1 MKATKKPFYKKW
13 WFWAIIVVLAIIG
26 YFTDDSEAQPTKETA
41 VVANKSEP
49 KEKVKTDEKV
59 KKESEVKKDMEKP
72 KDESKTENEPK
83 DESKEVKTPEDI
95 VKKVIGKDRIV
106 EINKNDQNGHLLVRF
121 KGSENLT
128 NKTTVKGFLMDIRD
142 LLKNLKSDSSVQ
154 TFAFN
159 VTYPLVDNYGNESED
174 IVIKAEFSR
183 ETVDKINFDNFDFNK
198 IPEVADEY
206 WSHPAVQQ

>member
-13 WFWAIIVVLAIIG
+13 WFWSIIVVLAIIG

-41 VVANKSEP
+41 AVADKSEKQPAKEAP
-49 KEKVKTDEKV
+49 KEKAEP
-59 KKESEVKKDMEKP
+59 EVKKDVEKP
-72 KDESKTENEPK
+72 KDESKAEKAPRE
-83 DESKEVKTPEDI
+83 ESRAVKTPEDI
-95 VKKVIGKDRIV
+95 VKKVIEKDRII

-128 NKTTVKGFLMDIRD
+128 NEMTVKGFLMDIRD

-198 IPEVADEY
+198 ITEVADEY

>member
-13 WFWAIIVVLAIIG
+13 WFWSIIVVLAIIG

-41 VVANKSEP
+41 AVADKSEKQPAKEAP
-49 KEKVKTDEKV
+49 KEKAEP
-59 KKESEVKKDMEKP
+59 EVKKDVEKP
-72 KDESKTENEPK
+72 KDESKAEKAPK
-83 DESKEVKTPEDI
+83 EESRAVKTPEDI
-95 VKKVIGKDRIV
+95 VKKVIEKDRII

-128 NKTTVKGFLMDIRD
+128 NEMTVKGFLMDIRD

>member
-41 VVANKSEP
+41 VVADKSEKQPAKEAP
-49 KEKVKTDEKV
+49 KEKAEP
-59 KKESEVKKDMEKP
+59 EVKKDVEKP
-72 KDESKTENEPK
+72 KDESKAEKAPK
-83 DESKEVKTPEDI
+83 EESRAVKTPEDI
-95 VKKVIGKDRIV
+95 VKKVIEKDRII

-128 NKTTVKGFLMDIRD
+128 NEMTVKGFLMDIRD